1 MNLWSELD
9 NQQTSLE
16 SVKSGRTRR
25 LTEDLVLSSMRAWL
39 LQDYVLP
46 YCRTLAAS
54 RIYKR
59 CYWID
64 AWGGHTRQF
73 VAGKE
78 TGTENGVQ
86 PAKGRKKEVAAALP
100 AILQP
105 VVSLSAMLAQEQR
118 PITLNGL
125 MLVAGS
131 SSSSQRSQHKAETND
146 ALVLPKESGLV
157 RGSWQE
163 AASMLLK
170 GIESSPAIF
179 LLNPF
184 GTTPLT
190 LFSQDDLTPLYQ
202 RTTAPTELCLLV
214 PHKQAESSLLAAVRT
229 LEGAAQ
235 LTALL
240 RSDRWKALV
249 SQKSAK
255 EEDKT
260 STSIDTFIEMF
271 VAALQRHFLTVQH
284 LTFPVLTGRAV
295 IETAPYALLFA
306 TRSKE
311 SLLRMND
318 AVCLYQRHI
327 NEKSYKGTLNE
338 AWFALQ
344 QQERYAHEQQQLY
357 QHVLQQGQSQRPR
370 RWPDLRQQL
379 ILAQFGAHPVHEY
392 DATISTLIADG
403 LVRCEW
409 KRQLTGAADIR
420 VPGNDDL
427 LVWR

>member
-9 NQQTSLE
+9 NQQTPLE
-16 SVKSGRTRR
+16 SAKGGRTRR
-25 LTEDLVLSSMRAWL
+25 LTEHFVLSAMRAWL

-54 RIYKR
+54 RIYRR

-64 AWGGHTRQF
+64 GWGGDTRTF

-78 TGTENGVQ
+78 NVVQ
-86 PAKGRKKEVAAALP
+86 PAKGRKKELAVALP

-125 MLVAGS
+125 VLVGGNQK
-131 SSSSQRSQHKAETND
+131 SQRKVGEND

-157 RGSWQE
+157 RGSWPE
-163 AASMLLK
+163 AAPVLLK

-190 LFSQDDLTPLYQ
+190 LFTQDDLAPLYQ

-214 PHKQAESSLLAAVRT
+214 PHKQAKTRLLTAART
-229 LEGAAQ
+229 PEGAAQ

-240 RSDRWKALV
+240 RSDRWKALL
-249 SQKSAK
+249 SQERTKEAK
-255 EEDKT
+255 ET
-260 STSIDTFIEMF
+260 APLIDTFIEMF
-271 VAALQRHFLTVQH
+271 VAALQRHFLTVQR
-284 LTFPVLTGRAV
+284 LAFPILTGPAV
-295 IETAPYALLFA
+295 VETAPYSLLFA

-318 AVCLYQRHI
+318 AVSLYWRHI
-327 NEKSYKGTLNE
+327 NEERYKGTLNE

-344 QQERYAHEQQQLY
+344 QQERLVEEQQGLY
-357 QHVLQQGQSQRPR
+357 QRMLQQGQSQRTR

-379 ILAQFGAHPVHEY
+379 ILAQFGSYPVHEY
-392 DATISTLIADG
+392 DATISKLLQAG
-403 LVRCEW
+403 SVRCEW
-409 KRQLTGAADIR
+409 KRPLTDKAEMR
-420 VPGNDDL
+420 VPGNDDML
-427 LVWR
+427 LWR